1 MSSKELAYYISQY
14 DYELFNAV
22 NVVSTSILLG
32 VVFSL
37 ARHQETLERLSN
49 PRRPQQTANK
59 RLMRKSIAVHVRY
72 ISLYI
77 SLPSS
82 AKQQREMIN
91 FYVA

>member
-82 AKQQREMIN
+82 AKQHREMT
-91 FYVA
+91 